1 MPKKHYR
8 GAASLLAGACITIGL
23 LGAVGLNI
31 RASLLRPL
39 PVHYSNEVPEPEGEP
54 LARIYFEISS
64 AELPAEAGG
73 PIQTVKE
80 KSEASPHDIVLI
92 SGYHDP
98 SGNPE
103 QNAAL
108 AMQRALAA
116 KAALVAAGVPLERIR
131 VRKPEVIPG
140 DADLQEARRVDIRV
154 Q

>member
-8 GAASLLAGACITIGL
+8 GLASLLVGACLTIGL
-23 LGAVGLNI
+23 FGAVALTL
-31 RASLLRPL
+31 RASLARPL
-39 PVHYSNEVPEPEGEP
+39 PVHIGNEVPEPEGEP
-54 LARIYFEISS
+54 LARIYFEINS

-73 PIQTVKE
+73 PLQTVKE
-80 KSEASPHDIVLI
+80 KAEESPRDIVLI

-98 SGNPE
+98 SGDPE

-108 AMQRALAA
+108 ATQRALAA
-116 KAALVAAGVPLERIR
+116 KAALIAAGVPAERIR